1 MSEPITDYS
10 SEQRKYVPEQYKRS
24 TKLLG
29 VIDAALG
36 FSDELEKAL
45 REISDKFNIED
56 AVGPMLDYYGLYF
69 GIERRIGE
77 TDEQLRIRIRLG
89 SGTEDLPTN
98 EAIYNYFK
106 IVFGIVNIGLYPVWP
121 AGNYFILDRS
131 EPPAP
136 EGLLSM
142 KKEYLASGVDIG
154 QGTYICGEP
163 TGDGNVDFGFIISE
177 DNGMPIICDYMRY
190 ALEFMLSYSES
201 YNISIDGDLID
212 NDGNVFIDDAGN
224 ALQLSEQGTA
234 ISSGDLITSDG
245 DNIVIMDYILI

>member
-29 VIDAALG
+29 VIEASLG

-45 REISDKFNIED
+45 REISDNFNIED

-77 TDEQLRIRIRLG
+77 TDEQLRMRIRIG

-106 IVFGIVNIGLYPVWP
+106 VALGISDMVLCPVWP
-121 AGNYFILDRS
+121 AGLYFVLGHGMP
-131 EPPAP
+131 EPDIDEVTTIAA
-136 EGLLSM
+136 
-142 KKEYLASGVDIG
+142 ASGVDFG
-154 QGTYICGEP
+154 QGTFLCCEDGEEY
-163 TGDGNVDFGFIISE
+163 GLIVLE
-177 DNGMPIICDYMRY
+177 DNGQPLVIDQRWPDTEYAMVDDEGYLIVDDEDNVVVGIDY
-190 ALEFMLSYSES
+190 LTTNES
-201 YNISIDGDLID
+201 FETN
-212 NDGNVFIDDAGN
+212 
-224 ALQLSEQGTA
+224 
-234 ISSGDLITSDG
+234 
-245 DNIVIMDYILI
+245 

>member
-45 REISDKFNIED
+45 REISDNFNIED

-77 TDEQLRIRIRLG
+77 TDEQLRMRIRLG

-98 EAIYNYFK
+98 EAIYNYFE
-106 IVFGIVNIGLYPVWP
+106 IALGITDMMLCPVWP
-121 AGNYFILDRS
+121 AGLYFILGPGMTNPDI
-131 EPPAP
+131 EEVTIIAA
-136 EGLLSM
+136 
-142 KKEYLASGVDIG
+142 ASGVDLG
-154 QGTYICGEP
+154 QGTFLSCEDGEP
-163 TGDGNVDFGFIISE
+163 WGLIVLE
-177 DNGMPIICDYMRY
+177 DNGQPIV
-190 ALEFMLSYSES
+190 
-201 YNISIDGDLID
+201 IDQRWPDTEYELVD
-212 NDGNVFIDDAGN
+212 DDGNYLVD
-224 ALQLSEQGTA
+224 
-234 ISSGDLITSDG
+234 SDG
-245 DNIVIMDYILI
+245 NHLVALDFLTTT

>member
-45 REISDKFNIED
+45 REIPDNFNIED
-56 AVGPMLDYYGLYF
+56 AVGPMLDYLGLYF

-77 TDEQLRIRIRLG
+77 TDEQLRMRIRIG

-106 IVFGIVNIGLYPVWP
+106 VALGISDMVLCPVWP
-121 AGNYFILDRS
+121 AGLYFVLGQGMP
-131 EPPAP
+131 EPDIDEVTTIAA
-136 EGLLSM
+136 
-142 KKEYLASGVDIG
+142 ASGVDLG
-154 QGTYICGEP
+154 QGSFLSCEDGELW
-163 TGDGNVDFGFIISE
+163 GLIVLE
-177 DNGMPIICDYMRY
+177 DNGQP
-190 ALEFMLSYSES
+190 
-201 YNISIDGDLID
+201 
-212 NDGNVFIDDAGN
+212 
-224 ALQLSEQGTA
+224 
-234 ISSGDLITSDG
+234 
-245 DNIVIMDYILI
+245 IVIDQRWPDTEYELVDDSDYIIVDDEDNAVIGIDFLTT